1 MNHSFSD
8 SAYCFLLN
16 MVFTLHTEIKK
27 YIITYR
33 LQLIYSVQ
41 VISINTPTLNIRKY
55 EGYIMIESD
64 KKVLPMIN
72 DVSAD
77 KKVEPSVKKD
87 SSKAV

>member
-1 MNHSFSD
+1 
-8 SAYCFLLN
+8 
-16 MVFTLHTEIKK
+16 
-27 YIITYR
+27 
-33 LQLIYSVQ
+33 
-41 VISINTPTLNIRKY
+41 
-55 EGYIMIESD
+55 MIESD